1 MRLLMSVTSTLFFA
15 TAVNG
20 CSDSSGPQST
30 ETQWVV
36 GAWSAF
42 TAAPSKSLGMSLV
55 LHRATVTG
63 PGNWCENLVCGTTS
77 VTGTVTGNTVH
88 IVTTFDTGRIETF
101 DGTLESANAIVGS
114 ETEISPGGQ
123 TQLPAAQTFQRIMVD
138 PI

>member
-1 MRLLMSVTSTLFFA
+1 MRLLMSATSVLFFA

-36 GAWSAF
+36 GVWSAF
-42 TAAPSKSLGMSLV
+42 TSAPSKSLGMSLV
-55 LHRATVTG
+55 LHGATVTG

-101 DGTLESANAIVGS
+101 DGTLEISKHHCGIRDRDLARRADSTPGRPDLSADYG
-114 ETEISPGGQ
+114 
-123 TQLPAAQTFQRIMVD
+123 
-138 PI
+138 

>member
-1 MRLLMSVTSTLFFA
+1 
-15 TAVNG
+15 
-20 CSDSSGPQST
+20 
-30 ETQWVV
+30 
-36 GAWSAF
+36 
-42 TAAPSKSLGMSLV
+42 MSLV
-55 LHRATVTG
+55 LHEATVTG

-101 DGTLESANAIVGS
+101 DGALESANAIVGS

-123 TQLPAAQTFQRIMVD
+123 TQLPVAQTFQRIMVD

>member
-1 MRLLMSVTSTLFFA
+1 
-15 TAVNG
+15 
-20 CSDSSGPQST
+20 
-30 ETQWVV
+30 
-36 GAWSAF
+36 
-42 TAAPSKSLGMSLV
+42 MSLV
-55 LHRATVTG
+55 LHGATVTG

-101 DGTLESANAIVGS
+101 DGALESANAIVGS

-123 TQLPAAQTFQRIMVD
+123 TQLPVAQTFQRIMVD